1 MQLSGRFKK
10 FACVL
15 SALAILGAY
24 VNPLQAA
31 LVSTETVFEEAA
43 ITAERAGMLELANK
57 DAVRAQLQALGLD
70 ADLAAA
76 RVARMTDTEVA
87 QLQAHLDELPA
98 GGDALG
104 LLVFVFLVLLLTD
117 IAGLTDIF
125 PFVKK

>member
-1 MQLSGRFKK
+1 MQLSARFKK

-15 SALAILGAY
+15 SALALVGAY
-24 VNPLQAA
+24 VNPLHAA

-43 ITAERAGMLELANK
+43 ITAERAGMLALANK
-57 DAVRAQLQALGLD
+57 EAVRAQLEALGLD
-70 ADLAAA
+70 ADLAAS
-76 RVARMTDTEVA
+76 RVARMTDAEVA